1 MCLVLISNNRSPDT
15 FHELR
20 KVKDNISNKL
30 ASKKLIH
37 CVLES
42 AENYLTMDA
51 GIPQIKHFMYCSN
64 SNNQG
69 LNQIFVFFLNLT
81 SVTVP
86 AGFDGDTLARYR
98 ALFSMITSGEV
109 KLLYRSNIQSVNVV
123 WKTKNFILFAAFG
136 PLVRRKIVIQ
146 SITKL
151 LTWLRKRFKY
161 NILKLRAILNNIK
174 NLAKKKR
181 TRPFCDKR
189 LLLLKSASTSII
201 YHHWFSSAQ
210 NEHSFK
216 RL

>member
-1 MCLVLISNNRSPDT
+1 MSSQIRRIVFSTSSYLLHTRVSTISSHQIGFNIFFRSNDRMCLVLISNNRSPDT

-69 LNQIFVFFLNLT
+69 LNQAFILFLNLS

-86 AGFDGDTLARYR
+86 AGFDSDTLARYR

-161 NILKLRAILNNIK
+161 SIFNFGAI
-174 NLAKKKR
+174 
-181 TRPFCDKR
+181 F
-189 LLLLKSASTSII
+189 
-201 YHHWFSSAQ
+201 
-210 NEHSFK
+210 
-216 RL
+216 

>member
-20 KVKDNISNKL
+20 KVKDNIAKKL

-42 AENYLTMDA
+42 AENYVTTDA

-69 LNQIFVFFLNLT
+69 LFFSVALVLIKIL
-81 SVTVP
+81 VTVP

-136 PLVRRKIVIQ
+136 PLVRRKVVIQ

-151 LTWLRKRFKY
+151 LSWLRNWF
-161 NILKLRAILNNIK
+161 LFVD
-174 NLAKKKR
+174 KKR
-181 TRPFCDKR
+181 
-189 LLLLKSASTSII
+189 
-201 YHHWFSSAQ
+201 
-210 NEHSFK
+210 
-216 RL
+216 